1 VISKEPVRESS
12 MQVQS
17 SGTCPTAGYSAV
29 QSGGR
34 RPPDGAAA
42 SQGGQQDGGVQAS
55 GGNVGGN
62 QPVQDPNATR
72 GRIVNITA

>member
-1 VISKEPVRESS
+1 

-17 SGTCPTAGYSAV
+17 SATGPTPGYSEV
-29 QSGGR
+29 KSGGR
-34 RPPDGAAA
+34 RPGESAAG
-42 SQGGQQDGGVQAS
+42 QGGQQDGGVQAS
-55 GGNVGGN
+55 GGGSSGEN

>member
-1 VISKEPVRESS
+1 

-17 SGTCPTAGYSAV
+17 SGTGPASGYSAV

-34 RPPDGAAA
+34 RPAETRCGAGRSAGRWR
-42 SQGGQQDGGVQAS
+42 SGQRRRQY
-55 GGNVGGN
+55 GGN

>member
-1 VISKEPVRESS
+1 

-17 SGTCPTAGYSAV
+17 SGTSPASGYSAV
-29 QSGGR
+29 QSAGR
-34 RPPDGAAA
+34 RPGESAAG
-42 SQGGQQDGGVQAS
+42 QGGQQDQSVQAS
-55 GGNVGGN
+55 GGNGGGN

>member
-1 VISKEPVRESS
+1 

-17 SGTCPTAGYSAV
+17 SATGLASGYSAV

-34 RPPDGAAA
+34 RPGESAAG
-42 SQGGQQDGGVQAS
+42 QGGQQDGGAQAS
-55 GGNVGGN
+55 GGSGGGN
-62 QPVQDPNATR
+62 QPVQDPDATR

>member
-1 VISKEPVRESS
+1 

-17 SGTCPTAGYSAV
+17 SGTSPASGYSAV
-29 QSGGR
+29 QSAGR
-34 RPPDGAAA
+34 RPGESATAQ
-42 SQGGQQDGGVQAS
+42 SGQQDGGVQAS
-55 GGNVGGN
+55 SSGNGNSGGN

>member
-1 VISKEPVRESS
+1 

-17 SGTCPTAGYSAV
+17 SATGPTPGYSAV

-34 RPPDGAAA
+34 RPGESAAGQGA
-42 SQGGQQDGGVQAS
+42 QQDGGVQAS
-55 GGNVGGN
+55 GGGGN

>member
-1 VISKEPVRESS
+1 

-17 SGTCPTAGYSAV
+17 SATGPAPGYSAV

-34 RPPDGAAA
+34 RPGESAAE
-42 SQGGQQDGGVQAS
+42 QGGQQDGGVQAS
-55 GGNVGGN
+55 GSSGGN
-62 QPVQDPNATR
+62 QPVQDLNATR

>member
-1 VISKEPVRESS
+1 

-17 SGTCPTAGYSAV
+17 SATGPTPGYSAV

-34 RPPDGAAA
+34 RPEESAVGQGA
-42 SQGGQQDGGVQAS
+42 QQDGGVQAS
-55 GGNVGGN
+55 GGGGGGN

>member
-1 VISKEPVRESS
+1 

-17 SGTCPTAGYSAV
+17 SATSPASGYSAV

-34 RPPDGAAA
+34 RPGESAPG
-42 SQGGQQDGGVQAS
+42 QGSQQDGGVQAS
-55 GGNVGGN
+55 GGGSGGGN

>member
-1 VISKEPVRESS
+1 MWEFKESS

-17 SGTCPTAGYSAV
+17 SGTSPASGYSAV

-34 RPPDGAAA
+34 RPGETGAA
-42 SQGGQQDGGVQAS
+42 QGGQQDGGVQAS
-55 GGNVGGN
+55 GGSGGGN

>member
-1 VISKEPVRESS
+1 

-17 SGTCPTAGYSAV
+17 SGASPASGYSAV
-29 QSGGR
+29 QSAGR
-34 RPPDGAAA
+34 RPGESAAG
-42 SQGGQQDGGVQAS
+42 QGGQQDGAVQAS
-55 GGNVGGN
+55 GNGNSGGGN

>member
-1 VISKEPVRESS
+1 

-17 SGTCPTAGYSAV
+17 SGAGPTAGYSAV

-34 RPPDGAAA
+34 RPADAA
-42 SQGGQQDGGVQAS
+42 SQGGQQDSGVQAS
-55 GGNVGGN
+55 GGNNGGNGGGN
-62 QPVQDPNATR
+62 QPIQDPNATR

>member
-1 VISKEPVRESS
+1 

-17 SGTCPTAGYSAV
+17 SGTGPTAGYSAI

-34 RPPDGAAA
+34 RPADGAAA

-55 GGNVGGN
+55 GGNNGGNGGGN
-62 QPVQDPNATR
+62 QPIQDPNATR

>member
-1 VISKEPVRESS
+1 

-17 SGTCPTAGYSAV
+17 SGTGPTAGYSAV

-34 RPPDGAAA
+34 RPADGAAA

-55 GGNVGGN
+55 GGNNGGNNGGNGGGN

>member
-1 VISKEPVRESS
+1 
-12 MQVQS
+12 MQIQS
-17 SGTCPTAGYSAV
+17 SGASPASGYSAV

-34 RPPDGAAA
+34 RPGETGAA
-42 SQGGQQDGGVQAS
+42 QGGQQDGGVQAS
-55 GGNVGGN
+55 GGGSGGGN

>member
-1 VISKEPVRESS
+1 

-17 SGTCPTAGYSAV
+17 SGTGPAAGYSAV

-34 RPPDGAAA
+34 RPADGAAP
-42 SQGGQQDGGVQAS
+42 QGDQQGGGVQAS
-55 GGNVGGN
+55 GGNNGGGGN

>member
-1 VISKEPVRESS
+1 

-17 SGTCPTAGYSAV
+17 SGTGPAAGYSAV

-34 RPPDGAAA
+34 RPADGAA

-55 GGNVGGN
+55 GGNNGGNGGGN

>member
-1 VISKEPVRESS
+1 

-17 SGTCPTAGYSAV
+17 SGTGPTAGYSAV

-34 RPPDGAAA
+34 RPADAAA
-42 SQGGQQDGGVQAS
+42 APQGDQQEGGVQAS
-55 GGNVGGN
+55 GDNGGGN
-62 QPVQDPNATR
+62 QPIQDPNATR

>member
-1 VISKEPVRESS
+1 

-17 SGTCPTAGYSAV
+17 SGTGPTAGYSAV

-34 RPPDGAAA
+34 LPVDAAIPT
-42 SQGGQQDGGVQAS
+42 QGDQQDGGVQAG
-55 GGNVGGN
+55 GGNNGGNGGGN
-62 QPVQDPNATR
+62 QPIQDPNATR

>member
-1 VISKEPVRESS
+1 

-17 SGTCPTAGYSAV
+17 SGTSPASGYSAV
-29 QSGGR
+29 QSCGR
-34 RPPDGAAA
+34 RPGESAAG
-42 SQGGQQDGGVQAS
+42 QGGQQDGGVQAS
-55 GGNVGGN
+55 GGGNGGGN

>member
-1 VISKEPVRESS
+1 

-17 SGTCPTAGYSAV
+17 SGTGPA
-29 QSGGR
+29 SGLFSGPVRRTPSGR
-34 RPPDGAAA
+34 ESAAA
-42 SQGGQQDGGVQAS
+42 QGGQQDGGVQAS
-55 GGNVGGN
+55 GGGNGGGN

>member
-1 VISKEPVRESS
+1 

-17 SGTCPTAGYSAV
+17 SGTSPASGYSAV

-34 RPPDGAAA
+34 RPEETGAA
-42 SQGGQQDGGVQAS
+42 QGGQQDGGVQAS
-55 GGNVGGN
+55 GGGSGGGN
-62 QPVQDPNATR
+62 QPIQDPNATR

>member
-1 VISKEPVRESS
+1 

-17 SGTCPTAGYSAV
+17 SATGPTPGYSAV

-34 RPPDGAAA
+34 RPGESAAG
-42 SQGGQQDGGVQAS
+42 QGGQQDGGVQAS
-55 GGNVGGN
+55 GGGGEN

>member
-1 VISKEPVRESS
+1 
-12 MQVQS
+12 MQVHS
-17 SGTCPTAGYSAV
+17 SATSPASGYSPV

-34 RPPDGAAA
+34 PPGESVAAQA
-42 SQGGQQDGGVQAS
+42 GQQDGGVQAS
-55 GGNVGGN
+55 GGGNGGEN

>member
-1 VISKEPVRESS
+1 

-17 SGTCPTAGYSAV
+17 SGASPVSGYSAV

-34 RPPDGAAA
+34 RPGETGAAQSA
-42 SQGGQQDGGVQAS
+42 QQDGGVQAS
-55 GGNVGGN
+55 GGGSGGN

-72 GRIVNITA
+72 GRIVNISA

>member
-1 VISKEPVRESS
+1 

-17 SGTCPTAGYSAV
+17 SGTSPASGYPAV

-34 RPPDGAAA
+34 RPGETGVA
-42 SQGGQQDGGVQAS
+42 QGGQQDGSVQAS
-55 GGNVGGN
+55 GGGGN

>member
-1 VISKEPVRESS
+1 

-17 SGTCPTAGYSAV
+17 SGTGPTAGYSAV

-34 RPPDGAAA
+34 RPVDAAA
-42 SQGGQQDGGVQAS
+42 APQGDQQDGGVQAS
-55 GGNVGGN
+55 GGNNGGGN
-62 QPVQDPNATR
+62 QPIQDPNATR

>member
-1 VISKEPVRESS
+1 

-17 SGTCPTAGYSAV
+17 SGTGPTAGYSAV

-34 RPPDGAAA
+34 RPVDAAA
-42 SQGGQQDGGVQAS
+42 APQGDQQDGGVQAS
-55 GGNVGGN
+55 GGNNGGNGGGN
-62 QPVQDPNATR
+62 QPIQDPNATR